1 MGKNQTYKKE
11 IINGQEVMVLVEEV
25 VVENEIT
32 PTPSIEEL
40 QTQIE
45 DLQTQLQE
53 VQARL
58 DSIDNNG

>member
-40 QTQIE
+40 QSQVQTLQEQLQQVQIQIE
-45 DLQTQLQE
+45 NIT
-53 VQARL
+53 
-58 DSIDNNG
+58 NG